1 MHRVDD
7 SRGFGA
13 TFERIL
19 PLLLTVLG
27 GLKDPAA
34 GAGLGLGFLESRD
47 LQPDRFQRQQ
57 QIDIQR
63 QSEQQQAAL
72 TSARIQKDFPKRM
85 KPLMLRPYWISCVLQ
100 RRKPRCDQDQPERNA
115 KKHYRE
121 KRRRHRF
128 LSACDV
134 PVFAGHVSCY
144 P

>member
-19 PLLLTVLG
+19 PLLLTVLA

-47 LQPDRFQRQQ
+47 LQPDRFRRQQ

-63 QSEQQQAAL
+63 RSEQQQAAL
-72 TSARIQKDFPKRM
+72 TSARIQEFTENR
-85 KPLMLRPYWISCVLQ
+85 RETARRQ
-100 RRKPRCDQDQPERNA
+100 RLDAERGVQERQDALFDATQG
-115 KKHYRE
+115 
-121 KRRRHRF
+121 RF
-128 LSACDV
+128 DTAITQAEVQEIRLS
-134 PVFAGHVSCY
+134 
-144 P
+144 